1 LRIFD
6 SLKPVIAAVNGP
18 AVGVGVTMQL
28 AMDIRLAST
37 EARYRLRLRPA
48 GI

>member
-1 LRIFD
+1 M
-6 SLKPVIAAVNGP
+6 IAACNGP

-37 EARYRLRLRPA
+37 EARYGFVFARRGL
-48 GI
+48 